1 MNPCNKGWDDPLNSE
16 GRCCC
21 NCKFQLKLVKHPWNS
36 DTLYKGRIIEQ
47 VMDNN
52 GNDVYVCVMDTALG
66 GDNAIAMDREHSM
79 CEMHTFKGE
88 DE

>member
-1 MNPCNKGWDDPLNSE
+1 MKPCNKGWDDPLNRE

-21 NCKFQLKLVKHPWNS
+21 NCKFQFKLLH
-36 DTLYKGRIIEQ
+36 KGKIIEQ
-47 VMDNN
+47 VVDTSNN
-52 GNDVYVCVMDTALG
+52 PVYVCTGLG
-66 GDNAIAMDREHSM
+66 DSIAITSYTEHSM